1 MQRFTQIKL
10 AASSSAL
17 ALLAAMTGS
26 PAWAQAPLP
35 AGGTVASGQVQIGAP
50 NSGNLTI
57 NQSSA
62 KAIINWQSFD
72 VAAGHS
78 VVFNQPD
85 ASSAT
90 LNRVTGNTASTIAGQ
105 ISANGSVYLINPN
118 GIQITAS
125 GVVNVGRGFVASSLD
140 IADADFLAGKGAFGG
155 TGGAIANAGSITT
168 KTGGYVGLLGGSV
181 SNTGLILAPAG
192 QVVIGAGTT
201 ATLDLNGDSFLQV
214 ALPTDAALTANG
226 AAAALTGA
234 QARDA
239 VRNIVNLP
247 GSINARNVSG
257 ESGNVVL
264 SGTIS
269 VDSNS
274 GDAGHIMAL
283 GNSLT
288 ANGTL
293 TARALGTTGK
303 GGFVETSGNSVDFT
317 GIHVDTSAAGGK
329 TGTWLVDPTDLTIDS
344 AAASTIAGNLAS
356 TGVTLQTTNTGSSG
370 TGNASSGLGD
380 INVNS
385 AITWSSAN
393 TLTLDAFHSIIFN
406 AALTATG
413 NGKLVLNTNNN
424 VNGTSSGGTLT
435 FNSAGNVQLLG
446 VNSTLTISGT
456 PYTLIHTVADLLNV
470 NNGLSG
476 NYALAQTV
484 DMSGTTY
491 GQSPIAPGMQSG
503 TSDSFTGKFNGLNN
517 TIKNLS
523 INVTNSS
530 EFVIGLFGQVGDIST
545 FNSSTTI
552 SNLGLIG
559 GSVVNNLVP
568 NSAVGSIAGQNQGT
582 LSNVWSTVAVSSNQQ
597 NALVGGLA
605 GYNWGTITG
614 SHASGGVTNSAVGGY
629 AGGLVGYNDG
639 YTNQLAVISNS
650 YGAGAVHG
658 GPGTG
663 GAFSGS
669 GSGSDTGGLVGFNG
683 GTVSNVYAAGVVT
696 GGAGTY
702 LGGLIGEN
710 APASGGGVTNGYWDT
725 QASGQTAA
733 GQGGAGVGLTTVQ
746 LQNGTLPNGFSSTV
760 WTASSGSYPQLF
772 LTPIMTTPL
781 TYSTIPT
788 SSTFGTQATL
798 STATLSGN
806 PANVSGTV
814 SLYTTN
820 NNGVLS
826 GMVTLSPTLAAG
838 VYFQGVSALTGSAAA
853 NYSIASSGNTIGAL
867 TVNKLALTGSIVAG
881 SSAYGAVL
889 APGTVNFTNLVSGAS
904 NVSAAVTVATAGK
917 TSSSNNLKAGSYTGI
932 QSISSLSGTDAGNY
946 TFAGVTGDYTVT
958 QRALTGTLSTG
969 SSTYGS
975 ALTPGTVSFS
985 NLLSGDVVNA
995 GTVSVNTTSNLSGSG
1010 NLKAGNYS
1018 GIESVT
1024 TISGADAGNYSF
1036 AGLTGNYNV
1045 NQLALTGTLS
1055 AGSSTYGS
1063 ALTPG
1068 TASFSNLLSGDVV
1081 NAGTVTVTTTGN
1093 TSSSGNL
1100 KAGSYT
1106 GIEHLSTI
1114 SGADSGNYS
1123 FAGLSGNYT
1132 VNQLALTGSLSAG
1145 SSTYGSA
1152 LTPGTASFSNVVTGD
1167 VVSGG
1172 PVMVTTTGNLSSSN
1186 HLKAGAY
1193 TGIESLSAISGVDA
1207 ANYSFAGLTGNYTV
1221 SQLALNGTL
1230 ASGSSVYG
1238 AALTPGAVSF
1248 SNLLSGDVVSAGA
1261 STITTAGNTSS
1272 SGHLKVGT
1280 YTGIVNLSTIGG
1292 ADAANY
1298 SFAGLTGDY
1307 SVSQLALAGTL
1318 GAGSSTY
1325 GSALAPGAV
1334 SFSNLVAGDAVT
1346 AGPVTIA
1353 TAGNLS
1359 GSGNLKAGSY
1369 TGVQSVSAISG
1380 ADAGNYS
1387 FAGLTGNYTVNQLA
1401 LSGTIGAGSSTYG
1414 SALTPGALSLSN
1426 VVVGDAVNAGPV
1438 TITTTGNT
1446 STSGNL
1452 KAGSYTGIQ
1461 SVSAIGGADVANYS
1475 FAALT
1480 GNYTVNQLALTGTIA
1495 AGSSTYGSTL
1505 MPGTPTF
1512 SNAIA
1517 GDILTGGAI
1526 TVATSGNTSSS
1537 GHLKA
1542 GSYTG
1547 VESLVAITGA
1557 DAANYSFA
1565 GLTGNYTVNQLALSG
1580 TLGAGSSVYGSA
1592 LTPGAV
1598 SFSNLLTGD
1607 VVTAGGVTIATTGNT
1622 SGSGTLR
1629 AGNYTGIQSVSAIT
1643 GADAANYS
1651 FAGLTGNYTVNQL
1664 ALSGTLG
1671 AGSSTYGSALAP
1683 GAVSFANLVSGDS
1696 VTAGPVTIATA
1707 SNTSTSGN
1715 LKAGSYT
1722 GIQSVSA
1729 ITGADAGNYSFAG
1742 LTGNYT
1748 VNQLALNGA
1757 ITPGSSTYGAT
1768 LASGVASFSNVVAG
1782 DQVTP
1787 GSVALTTTGNTSSSG
1802 NLKAGSYTGIQS
1814 VSAISGADA
1823 ANYSFAGL
1831 TGNYTVNQLTLSGTI
1846 AAGSS
1851 TYGAALAPGAASFG
1865 NLVAGDL
1872 VTTGPV
1878 SIVTA
1883 GNTSSSGHLNA
1894 GSYSGIQ
1901 TVSAISGADAANYNF
1916 AGLTGNY
1923 TVNRVALNIAAS
1935 SGQSSVYGS
1944 AIPVLLYTQSGL
1956 VSGDSIGGTL
1966 TTGAAQGSN
1975 VGTYA
1980 INQGSLSAGSNYTIT
1995 YTGANFAI
2003 TPATLTYVADP
2014 VSRFANT
2021 ANPVFSGSVT
2031 GFLLKDTLASATT
2044 GSLSFTSA
2052 ATAQSA
2058 PGLYGIVGS
2067 GLSAGNYV
2075 FVQAPANAVA
2085 LTINPATTEAA
2096 SRTVSQNT
2104 VANNTQSSVGDIRAA
2119 SSSNDVDPAEIIDR
2133 TGASE
2138 RGKPNDTPQG
2148 LCVSYGPGKPKV
2160 CLSH

>member
-35 AGGTVASGQVQIGAP
+35 AGGTVASGQAQIGAP
-50 NSGNLTI
+50 NGGNLTI

-72 VAAGHS
+72 VAPGLS

-168 KTGGYVGLLGGSV
+168 RTGGYVGLLGGSV

-239 VRNIVNLP
+239 LRNIVNLP

-264 SGTIS
+264 SGTIN
-269 VDSNS
+269 VDSSS

-293 TARALGTTGK
+293 TARALGATGK

-317 GIHVDTSAAGGK
+317 GIHVDTIAAGGK

-424 VNGTSSGGTLT
+424 VNGTSSGGALT
-435 FNSAGNVQLLG
+435 FNSAGNVQLQG
-446 VNSTLTISGT
+446 GGATLTINNQS
-456 PYTLIHTVADLLNV
+456 YTLIHSVADLLNI
-470 NNGLSG
+470 NNNLSG
-476 NYALAQTV
+476 KYALAQTI
-484 DMSGTTY
+484 DMGGTSY
-491 GQSPIAPGMQSG
+491 AQSPIAPYVGSN
-503 TSDSFTGKFNGLNN
+503 DYFTGNFNGLNN
-517 TIKNLS
+517 TIKNLT
-523 INVTNSS
+523 INVTNAN
-530 EFVIGLFGQVGDIST
+530 ELVIGMFGQIGAN
-545 FNSSTTI
+545 FNDPATV
-552 SNLGLIG
+552 SNLGLVG
-559 GSVVNNLVP
+559 GTVINNMTTG
-568 NSAVGSIAGQNQGT
+568 SAVGALVGQNLGQI
-582 LSNVWSTVAVSSNQQ
+582 SNVWSSVNVSSNQT
-597 NALVGGLA
+597 NALIGGLV

-614 SHASGGVTNSAVGGY
+614 ARATGTVTSTALGSY
-629 AGGLVGYNDG
+629 AGGLVGFNDG
-639 YTNQLAVISNS
+639 YSGQLSVISNS
-650 YGAGAVHG
+650 YA
-658 GPGTG
+658 TG
-663 GAFSGS
+663 S
-669 GSGSDTGGLVGFNG
+669 V
-683 GTVSNVYAAGVVT
+683 
-696 GGAGTY
+696 
-702 LGGLIGEN
+702 
-710 APASGGGVTNGYWDT
+710 
-725 QASGQTAA
+725 QTAA
-733 GQGGAGVGLTTVQ
+733 GQGGASSGLGNGSDSGGLLGFNNGTVTNVYSTGALIGGAGTYVGGLVGETASLGTVTNGYWDINTSQTSSSGQGNAGTGLSTVQ
-746 LQNGTLPNGFSSTV
+746 FKNGTLPNGFSSTV

-798 STATLSGN
+798 STAILSGN

-826 GMVTLSPTLAAG
+826 GMVALSPTLAAG

-889 APGTVNFTNLVSGAS
+889 APGTVNLTNLVSGAG
-904 NVSAAVTVATAGK
+904 NVSATVTVFTAGN
-917 TSSSNNLKAGSYTGI
+917 TSSSGNLKAGSYSGI
-932 QSISSLSGTDAGNY
+932 QRVTSLSGTDAGNY
-946 TFAGVTGDYTVT
+946 TFAGITGDYTVT
-958 QRALTGTLSTG
+958 QRALTGALSSS

-995 GTVSVNTTSNLSGSG
+995 GTVSVNTTGNLSGSG
-1010 NLKAGNYS
+1010 NLKAGSYT
-1018 GIESVT
+1018 GIESVF
-1024 TISGADAGNYSF
+1024 TISGADAANYSF
-1036 AGLTGNYNV
+1036 AGLTGNYTV
-1045 NQLALTGTLS
+1045 NQLALTGTLG
-1055 AGSSTYGS
+1055 AGSSIYGS
-1063 ALTPG
+1063 SLTPG
-1068 TASFSNLLSGDVV
+1068 TASFSNLVAGDAV
-1081 NAGTVTVTTTGN
+1081 NAGTVTVTAAGY

-1145 SSTYGSA
+1145 SSTYGST
-1152 LTPGTASFSNVVTGD
+1152 LTPGTASFSNVITGD

-1172 PVMVTTTGNLSSSN
+1172 TVTVTTTGNLSSSN

-1193 TGIESLSAISGVDA
+1193 TGIESLSAISGADA
-1207 ANYSFAGLTGNYTV
+1207 GNYSFAGLTGNYTV
-1221 SQLALNGTL
+1221 NQLALNGTL
-1230 ASGSSVYG
+1230 TSGSSVYG

-1248 SNLLSGDVVSAGA
+1248 SNLLSGDIVNAGA

-1280 YTGIVNLSTIGG
+1280 YTGIVNLSTISG

-1334 SFSNLVAGDAVT
+1334 SFSNLVAGDAIT
-1346 AGPVTIA
+1346 ANPVVIA
-1353 TAGNLS
+1353 TTGNLS

-1369 TGVQSVSAISG
+1369 TGIQSVSAISG

-1401 LSGTIGAGSSTYG
+1401 LSGTITAGSSNYG
-1414 SALTPGALSLSN
+1414 SALAPGALSFSN

-1461 SVSAIGGADVANYS
+1461 SVSAISGADAANYS
-1475 FAALT
+1475 FAGLS

-1542 GSYTG
+1542 GSYIG

-1565 GLTGNYTVNQLALSG
+1565 GLTGNYTVNQLTLSG

-1622 SGSGTLR
+1622 SGSGNLR
-1629 AGNYTGIQSVSAIT
+1629 AGNYTGIQSVSTIT

-1683 GAVSFANLVSGDS
+1683 GAVSFANLVSGDA

-1707 SNTSTSGN
+1707 GNTSTSGN

-1729 ITGADAGNYSFAG
+1729 ITGADAGNYSFTG
-1742 LTGNYT
+1742 LTANYA
-1748 VNQLALNGA
+1748 VSQLVLSGA
-1757 ITPGSSTYGAT
+1757 ITPGTSTYGSA
-1768 LASGVASFSNVVAG
+1768 LAPGVASFSNVVAG

-1823 ANYSFAGL
+1823 ANYSFAGM
-1831 TGNYTVNQLTLSGTI
+1831 TGDYAVNQLALSGTI

-1883 GNTSSSGHLNA
+1883 GKTSSSGHLNA

-1901 TVSAISGADAANYNF
+1901 TLSTISGTDAANYSF

-1923 TVNRVALNIAAS
+1923 TVSRAALNIAANG
-1935 SGQSSVYGS
+1935 GQSSVYGS
-1944 AIPVLLYTQSGL
+1944 VIPALLYTQSGL
-1956 VSGDSIGGTL
+1956 VSGDSLGGAL

-1980 INQGSLSAGSNYTIT
+1980 INQGSLSAGSNYTVT

-2031 GFLLKDTLASATT
+2031 GFLLKDTVATATT
-2044 GSLSFTSA
+2044 GSLSFTST

-2085 LTINPATTEAA
+2085 LTINPAATEAA
-2096 SRTVSQNT
+2096 SRTVSQDT
-2104 VANNTQSSVGDIRAA
+2104 IANNNQSSVGDIRAA
-2119 SSSNDVDPAEIIDR
+2119 SSNNDVDPAEIIDR
-2133 TGASE
+2133 TGPSDPSKA
-2138 RGKPNDTPQG
+2138 GNPPQG
-2148 LCVSYGPGKPKV
+2148 PCVSYGAGKPKV
-2160 CLSH
+2160 CISH